1 MPCGNLP
8 PMPGT
13 GHFAAVDLGS
23 SSFHVVVGR
32 VENGHL
38 HVMDR
43 IRERVGLAAGLDAE
57 GRLDAPS
64 AERAIACLARFGER
78 LAELPADSIRA
89 VGTSTL
95 RRAKNSAEFLE
106 AAEQALGHR
115 IELISGQEEA
125 RLIYLGVSRSVPQY
139 PRRRIV
145 VDIGG
150 GSTELIL
157 GQGSR
162 PIERDSVQMG
172 HLRWAVKY
180 FSDGRFTEEAF
191 EEARTRARLEL
202 GALKRRYRTLGWE
215 VAYGSSGTAKAVEE
229 IAREAGWSEDGITQR
244 ALERLEEELLDAG
257 TVAELQARALP
268 GLSVDRATSIGGGV
282 SILRAVF
289 ETLKIDK
296 MVASQGALREGVLH
310 DLVGRMHDEDARDVT
325 ITNFGDRYSIDRQH
339 AARVE
344 KTTLTLFHQVAD
356 PWGLNR
362 LDGQR
367 FLSWACQL
375 HEVGL
380 SLNHSGFHKHGAYL
394 IRNADMPGF
403 SRADQAL
410 LAAVVRCHRRKL
422 LPERVALHLG
432 PSQVETALRFSI
444 LLRIATRLHRTRSS
458 KTLPPIEMTVAGDA
472 GEEIRLRFPR
482 GWLDE
487 HPLKRADLLD
497 EASLLP
503 AVGYS
508 LTLG

>member
-1 MPCGNLP
+1 MPDA
-8 PMPGT
+8 

-32 VENGHL
+32 MENGHL
-38 HVMDR
+38 HVVDR

-57 GRLDAPS
+57 NRLDGPTAD
-64 AERAIACLARFGER
+64 RALACIARFGER
-78 LAELPADSIRA
+78 LAELPGSAIRA
-89 VGTSTL
+89 VGTNTL
-95 RRAKNSAEFLE
+95 RRAKNSAEFLQ

-150 GSTELIL
+150 SSTELIL
-157 GQGSR
+157 GQGAR

-180 FSDGRFTEEAF
+180 FGEGRFTEEAF

-202 GALKRRYRTLGWE
+202 GSLKRRYRTLGWE
-215 VAYGSSGTAKAVEE
+215 VAYGSSGTARAIEA
-229 IAREAGWSEDGITQR
+229 IGREAGWSEDGITPRSLAQ
-244 ALERLEEELLDAG
+244 LEEELLDAG
-257 TVAELQARALP
+257 TVGELRERALP
-268 GLSVDRATSIGGGV
+268 GLSYDRATSIAGGV
-282 SILRAVF
+282 AILSAVF
-289 ETLKIDK
+289 ETLKIEE

-310 DLVGRMHDEDARDVT
+310 DLIGRMHDDDARDVT
-325 ITNFGDRYSIDRQH
+325 IANFRDRYSIDRQH

-356 PWGLNR
+356 PWALHR

-380 SLNHSGFHKHGAYL
+380 SVNHSGYHKHGAYL

-432 PSQVETALRFSI
+432 PSQVETALRFTI
-444 LLRIATRLHRTRSS
+444 LLRIAARLHRTRSS
-458 KTLPPIEMTVAGDA
+458 KTLPPIEMTVSGD
-472 GEEIRLRFPR
+472 GTEIGLRFPR
-482 GWLDE
+482 GWLAE

-508 LTLG
+508 LELT